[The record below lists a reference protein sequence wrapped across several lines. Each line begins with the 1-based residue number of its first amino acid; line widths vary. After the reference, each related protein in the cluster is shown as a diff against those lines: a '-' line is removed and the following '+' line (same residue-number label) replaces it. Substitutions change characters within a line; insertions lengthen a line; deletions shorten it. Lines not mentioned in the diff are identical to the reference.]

1 MTSNRPE
8 SAGSRTGPPV
18 PARGL
23 RAVGRRNL
31 SEEVV
36 DRLLEF
42 VADGSAP
49 ERQLPVERVLC
60 ERLDVS
66 RNTVREALSTL
77 THLGVVETRGK
88 GRYGSLV
95 GARALLASRARGNP
109 AERELIQHP
118 IEARRILEPSIAAL
132 AAERATD
139 DDLAE
144 IARIL
149 EEMEAA
155 VENGGQVVAYDSA
168 FHAAVARACGNP
180 TLVFLIN
187 ALTDALGE
195 SREASFRPEVGATTA
210 IEGHRRIMVALRA
223 HDPVAAREAMLGH
236 INDIE
241 RLIRLGLEGE
251 SAAGTAGVGD

>member
-1 MTSNRPE
+1 MQRPSE
-8 SAGSRTGPPV
+8 PDPRRSEHGPGDAPS
-18 PARGL
+18 RGL

-42 VADGSAP
+42 VADGTAP
-49 ERQLPVERVLC
+49 ERRLPVERELC

-77 THLGVVETRGK
+77 THLGVIETRGK

-95 GARALLASRARGNP
+95 GARALLAGRARGNV

-118 IEARRILEPSIAAL
+118 LEARRILEPSIAAL

-139 DDLAE
+139 DELAG
-144 IARIL
+144 IDRAL
-149 EEMEAA
+149 QAMEDAA
-155 VENGGQVVAYDSA
+155 EGPQVVAHDSA
-168 FHAAVARACGNP
+168 FHAAIARATGNP
-180 TLVFLIN
+180 TLVFLIT
-187 ALTDALGE
+187 ALTDALAD
-195 SREASFRPEVGATTA
+195 SREASFRPEPGATIA
-210 IEGHRRIMVALRA
+210 IEGHRRIMGALRA
-223 HDPVAAREAMLGH
+223 HDPAAAREAMLRH

-241 RLIRLGLEGE
+241 RLIRLSLEG
-251 SAAGTAGVGD
+251 AGSHLSE

>member
-1 MTSNRPE
+1 VSSEHSSSGR
-8 SAGSRTGPPV
+8 AGERA

-42 VADGSAP
+42 VADGTAP

-88 GRYGSLV
+88 SRYGSLV
-95 GARALLASRARGNP
+95 GARALLASRARGHL
-109 AERELIQHP
+109 AERELLQHP
-118 IEARRILEPSIAAL
+118 LEARRILEPSMAAL

-139 DDLAE
+139 ADLDE
-144 IARIL
+144 IERAL
-149 EEMEAA
+149 DAMEASIGDGS
-155 VENGGQVVAYDSA
+155 EVVLYDSA
-168 FHAAVARACGNP
+168 FHAAVARASGNP

-187 ALTDALGE
+187 ALTDALAE
-195 SREASFRPEVGATTA
+195 SREVSFRPDVGAKTA
-210 IEGHRRIMVALRA
+210 VEGHRQIMAALRA
-223 HDPVAAREAMLGH
+223 HDPVAAKEAMLGH

-241 RLIRLGLEGE
+241 RLIRLSLDEQSPGSPADVDG
-251 SAAGTAGVGD
+251 